1 MKWLLD
7 WHVLLALMLNLICP
21 LPSALAVGIAVPR
34 RRCPLPFL
42 NKKWLAGGGS
52 RAVLLGDSIP
62 SSSVYEADPLS
73 LGVSS
78 LPSIDRLTWLA
89 GWLATATAKKRS
101 PRSLSVS
108 LTPSACAAEAE
119 GRGGESRCLLRSLP
133 SLSLPSLKD
142 ECSSSSFCPQ
152 SDESTLPAPTAGA
165 TAAQCPCLASS
176 ASIDLPACAAQTGC
190 ACFPHDDSTQVMS
203 RLKRDES
210 TQNSHTNNSATDLY
224 PAMPQITLPHP
235 PLPDVSCHRVG
246 QVQLLKEDRR
256 TRGAVQNER
265 RFWLL
270 VLSLSAAA
278 RAR

>member
-1 MKWLLD
+1 MAGRWRQ
-7 WHVLLALMLNLICP
+7 
-21 LPSALAVGIAVPR
+21 PR
-34 RRCPLPFL
+34 RPARRLHSEFECLRGRSTF
-42 NKKWLAGGGS
+42 
-52 RAVLLGDSIP
+52 I
-62 SSSVYEADPLS
+62 
-73 LGVSS
+73 GVSS
-78 LPSIDRLTWLA
+78 MPSIDRPTWLA
-89 GWLATATAKKRS
+89 GWLAGDRDRKKEDCKV
-101 PRSLSVS
+101 SLSLS
-108 LTPSACAAEAE
+108 HSFGLCRR
-119 GRGGESRCLLRSLP
+119 GRGARGRKPLLTSFPSRFP

-203 RLKRDES
+203 MLKRDES
-210 TQNSHTNNSATDLY
+210 TQNSHTNNSAKDLY

-270 VLSLSAAA
+270 LLSLSAAA
-278 RAR
+278 RAW